1 MDAKI
6 KNNRLAS
13 YAAIVFL
20 ALITG
25 CAVVSPA
32 VTAESKVGKTPV
44 GPWSA
49 ASCPSQDFVT
59 FLQLY
64 ADSEDDSVRRFFTG
78 DPLEYEVPFHTVQDE
93 TSTSPAMH
101 VSEKSG
107 IARLEYFFYRYSKKS
122 RAFNRLDAGNDLA
135 AVEPSKTETQ
145 KYPISITA
153 EPNGGRKVV
162 FGLEYEV
169 DVYKFKRA
177 DNCWYMTRAIN
188 PRD

>member
-6 KNNRLAS
+6 KNSLLAS
-13 YAAIVFL
+13 SSAIVFL
-20 ALITG
+20 AFIAG
-25 CAVVSPA
+25 CAAVSPA
-32 VTAESKVGKTPV
+32 VRTESKVGKTPV
-44 GPWSA
+44 GLSSA

-64 ADSEDDSVRRFFTG
+64 ADSEDDSVRRFFTA

-107 IARLEYFFYRYSKKS
+107 IPRLEYFFYRYSKKS

-162 FGLEYEV
+162 FGLEYEI
-169 DVYKFKRA
+169 DVYIFRRA
-177 DNCWYMTRAIN
+177 DNCWHLTRVVN
-188 PRD
+188 PRE